1 MVFTGILW
9 IARATPPATESK
21 NEVDEEWR
29 GTLWGGPLRPTTC
42 QLEISILYTMEISN
56 DMSYPTGSPHGLS
69 LKRFMS
75 LRLRVPG
82 EQALG
87 VNRPQEPRVLGHEAV
102 SGRGGSPVGIF
113 LIKSLGIARHRVPQD
128 YSLRFPPRKSLVTT

>member
-1 MVFTGILW
+1 
-9 IARATPPATESK
+9 
-21 NEVDEEWR
+21 
-29 GTLWGGPLRPTTC
+29 
-42 QLEISILYTMEISN
+42 MEISN

-113 LIKSLGIARHRVPQD
+113 LIKSLGIARATPTADRGREDEGKVGSAWKGCLASRPG
-128 YSLRFPPRKSLVTT
+128 SLSHIGGPLPLEISWDRDRSRQISSGSPPMET